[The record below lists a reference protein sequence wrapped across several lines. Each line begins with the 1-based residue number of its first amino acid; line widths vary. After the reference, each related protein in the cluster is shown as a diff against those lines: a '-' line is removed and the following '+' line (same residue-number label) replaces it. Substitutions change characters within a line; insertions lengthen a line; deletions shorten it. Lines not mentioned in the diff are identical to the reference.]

1 MLHAAMVGAL
11 AMLLTNCLT
20 LNLARRSLDGHVLLT
35 IACSFALGN
44 ALDKTGAATWLGHGM
59 LSFTA
64 GDYLLMLIATYVLV
78 NVMTEMITNNAAA
91 LLTLPIVLAVTQNA
105 GMPAEPFVLT
115 LMMAA
120 SASFAT
126 PLGYQTNLMIFGPG
140 GFRFIDFAKAGL
152 PLNLICGIATVMT
165 VSLLY
170 PL

>member
-1 MLHAAMVGAL
+1 
-11 AMLLTNCLT
+11 
-20 LNLARRSLDGHVLLT
+20 
-35 IACSFALGN
+35 
-44 ALDKTGAATWLGHGM
+44 
-59 LSFTA
+59 
-64 GDYLLMLIATYVLV
+64 
-78 NVMTEMITNNAAA
+78 
-91 LLTLPIVLAVTQNA
+91 
-105 GMPAEPFVLT
+105 MPAEPFVLT